1 MVDDYIETAGQVAY
15 SAKVIAESSNPAH
28 MARMDGPDAW
38 GIIQGCCGDTMEIY
52 LRLNG
57 ERIAGATF
65 MTDGHESAVAC
76 ANVLC
81 EMVCGLSRAEAG
93 RITPD
98 DVIAALDGLPP
109 AKVHCAT
116 LTVNT
121 LKKALAGQG
130 ASDNDE

>member
-1 MVDDYIETAGQVAY
+1 MGDHREAAEQTAY
-15 SAKVIAESSNPAH
+15 SAKVIVESSNPGH

-38 GIIQGCCGDTMEIY
+38 GIIHGCCGDTMEIY
-52 LRLNG
+52 LRLDG

-65 MTDGHESAVAC
+65 MTDGHESAIAC

-81 EMVCGLSRAEAG
+81 KVVRGMSRAEAG
-93 RITPD
+93 RIRPD
-98 DVIAALDGLPP
+98 DVIAALDGLPL

-121 LKKALAGQG
+121 LKKALAGEG
-130 ASDNDE
+130 ASDGDE

>member
-1 MVDDYIETAGQVAY
+1 MSDHVEEEQVAY

-38 GIIQGCCGDTMEIY
+38 GIIHGCCGDTMEIY
-52 LRLNG
+52 LRLDG

-65 MTDGHESAVAC
+65 MTDGHESAIAC

-81 EMVCGLSRAEAG
+81 KMVDGLSRAEAG
-93 RITPD
+93 RIRPED
-98 DVIAALDGLPP
+98 MIAALDGLPP

-116 LTVNT
+116 LTANT
-121 LKKALAGQG
+121 LKKALAGQSVG
-130 ASDNDE
+130 DNDE

>member
-1 MVDDYIETAGQVAY
+1 MSDHVETAEEAAY

-38 GIIQGCCGDTMEIY
+38 GIIHGCCGDTMEIY
-52 LRLNG
+52 LRLDG
-57 ERIAGATF
+57 GRIAGATF
-65 MTDGHESAVAC
+65 MTDGHESAIAC

-81 EMVCGLSRAEAG
+81 GMVRGLSRAEAD
-93 RITPD
+93 RIKPE
-98 DVIAALDGLPP
+98 DVIVALDGLPP

>member
-1 MVDDYIETAGQVAY
+1 MTY

-38 GIIQGCCGDTMEIY
+38 GTIHGCCGDTMEIY
-52 LRLNG
+52 LRLDG

-65 MTDGHESAVAC
+65 MTDGRESAIAC
-76 ANVLC
+76 ASVLC
-81 EMVCGLSRAEAG
+81 TMVCGLLRTEAG
-93 RITPD
+93 RIKPE
-98 DVIAALDGLPP
+98 DVIATLDGLPP

-116 LTVNT
+116 LAVNT

-130 ASDNDE
+130 ASDSDE